1 LVKVLA
7 TRHALQKG
15 SDQNMSK
22 ILLQRLLLVLGV
34 VGLAGVLIDLGISIA
49 ATFPSAIPARVDHV
63 KAGPYHLTVQLYSDP
78 AKAGYALAFAVAP
91 TQAVDGS
98 LTYHVYSLPGQ
109 GVDAT
114 PIRAT
119 FHADPS
125 VRNGIQGAAEITVKG
140 PWTLQVTV
148 DGAAGQ
154 GVADIPIAATAL
166 PPIPVWLGW
175 SIGFVPFYVLCV
187 FFIMQLSRNKNPEQP
202 GTEYTPVSE
211 GSNDVST
218 RATRQTT

>member
-1 LVKVLA
+1 
-7 TRHALQKG
+7 
-15 SDQNMSK
+15 MSK
-22 ILLQRLLLVLGV
+22 LFLQRMLLIIGV
-34 VGLAGVLIDLGISIA
+34 VGLGVVLVDLVISIA
-49 ATFPSAIPARVDHV
+49 ATFPGTTPARVDHV
-63 KAGPYHLTVQLYSDP
+63 TAGPYHLTVSLYTNP
-78 AKAGYALAFAVAP
+78 ANAGYALAFAVAP

-98 LTYHVYSLPGQ
+98 LTYQTSSLPGQ

-119 FHADPS
+119 FHADPN

-154 GVADIPIAATAL
+154 GVANIPITAVAL

-175 SIGFVPFYVLCV
+175 TIGFVPFYVLCV
-187 FFIMQLSRNKNPEQP
+187 FFVMQLSRNKKPDQT
-202 GTEYTPVSE
+202 GTEYMPVSE
-211 GSNDVST
+211 GGNDVST